1 MAKLEEIFKQKVS
14 KTIEKETVHKF
25 SLDEER
31 FYLWL
36 VLVKA
41 QAWWQRLVRRSKK
54 FWQDEEFPNWATDKH
69 YKTKIGT
76 IYFYELGR

>member
-1 MAKLEEIFKQKVS
+1 MAKLEEIFKQKVN

-36 VLVKA
+36 VSAKA
-41 QAWWQRLVRRSKK
+41 QAWWQRFARRSKK
-54 FWQDEEFPNWATDKH
+54 FWQDAELS
-69 YKTKIGT
+69 
-76 IYFYELGR
+76 IYTSFAL